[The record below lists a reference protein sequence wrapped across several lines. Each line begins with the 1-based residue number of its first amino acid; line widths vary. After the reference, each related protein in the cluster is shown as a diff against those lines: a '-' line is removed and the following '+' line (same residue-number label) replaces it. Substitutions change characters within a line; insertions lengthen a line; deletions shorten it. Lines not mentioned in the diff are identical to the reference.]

1 MIPHATQCSQKVFLI
16 NKTHLLV
23 ERKSKTT
30 ISNKSEIKKKM
41 IPDALLKP
49 EFSVRPFPGFSCHL
63 ECTIMAPVY

>member
-1 MIPHATQCSQKVFLI
+1 MPHSAVKKFFLI

-30 ISNKSEIKKKM
+30 ISNKSEIKKKK
-41 IPDALLKP
+41 ILDALLKP
-49 EFSVRPFPGFSCHL
+49 EEFSVRPFPGFSCHL